1 MNNKRVVYHL
11 ATARLTRRG
20 EMMEAWDVIVI
31 GDGPAAMRAA
41 IESAGSG
48 ASTLLSSPFSLG
60 AGNAC
65 AMDGLAA
72 SIMEAD
78 SKSHSN
84 DTIQAGAFL
93 CDQDIVAKRVANA
106 VSQVNLLERWGVIFR
121 RNTKGTPHAV
131 TAFGHSKPRVTGAG
145 DAMVKETQQVLEEQC
160 IRQGVVR
167 RGNQIPLE
175 LVHRNQSICG
185 VIMLDMTTGQLYPL
199 QAKTVII
206 ADGGFEEAW
215 NGSNYSGGLGMD
227 LALRAGISLRD
238 MEFIARSPLALSG
251 TNIILPLG
259 ILNDG
264 ASLHSADGADLEI
277 TPDADMHYVIE
288 KIQQT
293 PNPVL
298 DARELKSQWWNG
310 INKQISQRLGVEIDK
325 QTLAISCKAVSTIGG
340 IPVDENGRVVTEKWS
355 RWFTGLYAAGDAA
368 CSGMHGAGMIV
379 GNRLLDALAGGAAAG
394 KHAGEWS
401 QGASF
406 SGRGELEAVIGAAEA
421 ELDLLFIEEE
431 GAVLRSGSITAD
443 LTQVMDSSM
452 GFEREEKG
460 LSTGLEKLLQLS
472 DTAGQIHCDDQSR
485 LYNDN
490 LRQILYLKAMI
501 RLSIAA
507 TRSALARKESR
518 GLHQRSDYPQIDND
532 QLHHTLVDKDGN
544 ISSLAIRKGSSGTW
558 LIAPSA

>member
-1 MNNKRVVYHL
+1 
-11 ATARLTRRG
+11 
-20 EMMEAWDVIVI
+20 MEAWDVIVI

-41 IESAGSG
+41 IESARSG

-60 AGNAC
+60 AGNTC

-72 SIMEAD
+72 SIMESD

-84 DTIQAGAFL
+84 DTIRAGAFL

-106 VSQVNLLERWGVIFR
+106 VGQVNLLERWGVIFR

-131 TAFGHSKPRVTGAG
+131 TSFGHSKPRVTGAG
-145 DAMVKETQQVLEEQC
+145 DAMVRETQQVLEEQC

-167 RGNQIPLE
+167 RGNQIPIE
-175 LVHRNQSICG
+175 LAHRNQSISG
-185 VIMLDMTTGQLYPL
+185 VIILDMTTGQLHAL
-199 QAKTVII
+199 QSKTVVI

-215 NGSNYSGGLGMD
+215 NGSNYSSGLGMD

-238 MEFIARSPLALSG
+238 MEFVASTPLALSG
-251 TNIILPLG
+251 TDIILPYGL
-259 ILNDG
+259 LNDG
-264 ASLHSADGADLEI
+264 ASLHSADGTSLEI
-277 TPDADMHYVIE
+277 STDSDMQDVLE

-298 DARELKSQWWNG
+298 DARGLKGQWWNG
-310 INKQISQRLGVEIDK
+310 TAKQISQRLGINITQ
-325 QTLAISCKAVSTIGG
+325 QTLAISCKPISTIGG
-340 IPVDENGRVVTEKWS
+340 IPVDESGRVIVEKWS

-379 GNRLLDALAGGAAAG
+379 GNRLLDALAGGSAAG

-401 QGASF
+401 QSATF
-406 SGRGELEAVIGAAEA
+406 SGREDLEAVIGAAEA
-421 ELDLLFIEEE
+421 ELDLLFIEPE
-431 GAVLRSGSITAD
+431 GEVLRSSSITAD
-443 LTQVMDSSM
+443 LTQVMDSTM
-452 GFEREEKG
+452 GPQREEKG
-460 LSTGLEKLLQLS
+460 LSSGLEKLLQLS
-472 DTAGQIHCDDQSR
+472 NTAEQIHCDDQSR

-507 TRSALARKESR
+507 TRSALARTESR
-518 GLHQRSDYPQIDND
+518 GVHQRSDYPQIDHE
-532 QLHHTLVDKDGN
+532 QLYHTLVDKEGK
-544 ISSLAIRKGSSGTW
+544 ISSLAVRKGSSGSW

>member
-1 MNNKRVVYHL
+1 
-11 ATARLTRRG
+11 
-20 EMMEAWDVIVI
+20 MEAWDVIVI

-41 IESAGSG
+41 IESARSG
-48 ASTLLSSPFSLG
+48 VSTLLSSPFSLG

-72 SIMEAD
+72 SIMESD
-78 SKSHSN
+78 SKSHSS
-84 DTIQAGAFL
+84 DTIRAGAFL
-93 CDQDIVAKRVANA
+93 CDQDIVAIRVANA
-106 VSQVNLLERWGVIFR
+106 VRQVNLLERWGVIFR
-121 RNTKGTPHAV
+121 RNTKGTPHA
-131 TAFGHSKPRVTGAG
+131 TSAFGHSKPRVTGAG

-160 IRQGVVR
+160 IRRGVVR
-167 RGNQIPLE
+167 RGNQIPIE
-175 LVHRNQSICG
+175 LVHRTKSICG
-185 VIMLDMTTGQLYPL
+185 VIMLDMTTGQLLPL
-199 QAKTVII
+199 QAKTIII

-238 MEFIARSPLALSG
+238 MEFIVGTPLALSG
-251 TNIILPLG
+251 TDLILPLG

-264 ASLHSADGADLEI
+264 ASLHSADGAELEI
-277 TPDADMHYVIE
+277 TSEVDMHSVI
-288 KIQQT
+288 KKMQQIS
-293 PNPVL
+293 NPVL
-298 DARELKSQWWNG
+298 DARGLKSHWWNG
-310 INKQISQRLGVEIDK
+310 MAKQIFQRLGVEINQ
-325 QTLAISCKAVSTIGG
+325 QTFAISCKVSATIGG
-340 IPVDENGRVVTEKWS
+340 IPVDENGRAITEKWS

-379 GNRLLDALAGGAAAG
+379 GNRLLDALDGGAAAG

-401 QGASF
+401 QSAIF
-406 SGRGELEAVIGAAEA
+406 SGREDLEVAIGAAEA
-421 ELDLLFIEEE
+421 KLDLLFIEQE
-431 GAVLRSGSITAD
+431 GDVLRSGSIITG
-443 LTQVMDSSM
+443 LNQVMDSSM

-460 LSTGLEKLLQLS
+460 LSDGLEKLLQLS
-472 DTAGQIHCDDQSR
+472 DTAEQIYCDDQSR

-507 TRSALARKESR
+507 TRSALARNESR

-532 QLHHTLVDKDGN
+532 QLHHTLIDQDGN

-558 LIAPSA
+558 LITPSA

>member
-1 MNNKRVVYHL
+1 
-11 ATARLTRRG
+11 
-20 EMMEAWDVIVI
+20 
-31 GDGPAAMRAA
+31 
-41 IESAGSG
+41 
-48 ASTLLSSPFSLG
+48 
-60 AGNAC
+60 
-65 AMDGLAA
+65 
-72 SIMEAD
+72 
-78 SKSHSN
+78 
-84 DTIQAGAFL
+84 
-93 CDQDIVAKRVANA
+93 
-106 VSQVNLLERWGVIFR
+106 
-121 RNTKGTPHAV
+121 
-131 TAFGHSKPRVTGAG
+131 VTGAG

-185 VIMLDMTTGQLYPL
+185 AIILDMTTGQLHPL

-251 TNIILPLG
+251 TDIILPAG

-277 TPDADMHYVIE
+277 TPDADMHYVVE

-293 PNPVL
+293 SNPVL
-298 DARELKSQWWNG
+298 DARGLKGQWWNG
-310 INKQISQRLGVEIDK
+310 ISKQISQRLGVEMDK
-325 QTLAISCKAVSTIGG
+325 QTLAISCKEVSTIGG

-368 CSGMHGAGMIV
+368 CSGLHGAGMIV

-401 QGASF
+401 QGANF

-421 ELDLLFIEEE
+421 ELDLLFIEPE
-431 GAVLRSGSITAD
+431 GDVLRSGSITAD

-460 LSTGLEKLLQLS
+460 LSAGLEKLLQLS
-472 DTAGQIHCDDQSR
+472 DTAEQIHCDDQSR

-532 QLHHTLVDKDGN
+532 QLHHTLVDKEGN
-544 ISSLAIRKGSSGTW
+544 LSSLAIRKGSSGTW
-558 LIAPSA
+558 LIAPNA

>member
-1 MNNKRVVYHL
+1 
-11 ATARLTRRG
+11 
-20 EMMEAWDVIVI
+20 MEAWDVIVI
-31 GDGPAAMRAA
+31 GDGPAAMTAA
-41 IESAGSG
+41 IESAKSG

-60 AGNAC
+60 VGNTS

-72 SIMEAD
+72 SVMESD

-106 VSQVNLLERWGVIFR
+106 VSQVNHLERWGVIFR

-131 TAFGHSKPRVTGAG
+131 SAFGHSKPRVTGAG

-167 RGNQIPLE
+167 RGNQIPME
-175 LVHRNQSICG
+175 LVHKNQSICG
-185 VIMLDMTTGQLYPL
+185 VIMLDMTTGQLHAL
-199 QAKTVII
+199 QAKTLVI

-215 NGSNYSGGLGMD
+215 NGSNYSSGLGID

-238 MEFIARSPLALSG
+238 MEFVARTPLAIPG
-251 TNIILPLG
+251 TDIVLPYG

-277 TPDADMHYVIE
+277 SLDADMHDVIE

-298 DARELKSQWWNG
+298 DARGLKSQWWNRTG
-310 INKQISQRLGVEIDK
+310 TQISQRLGVEMSQ
-325 QTLAISCKAVSTIGG
+325 QTLAVSCKEVSTIGG
-340 IPVDENGRVVTEKWS
+340 IPVDESGRVVAQKWS
-355 RWFTGLYAAGDAA
+355 RWFTGLYAAGDAS
-368 CSGMHGAGMIV
+368 CSGMHGAEIIV
-379 GNRLLDALAGGAAAG
+379 GNRLLDALSGGSAAG
-394 KHAGEWS
+394 KHAGDWS
-401 QGASF
+401 KSAKF
-406 SGRGELEAVIGAAEA
+406 SGREDLEAALGGAEA
-421 ELDLLFIEEE
+421 ELDLLFIEQE
-431 GAVLRSGSITAD
+431 GAVLRSGSIASD
-443 LTQVMDSSM
+443 LTRVMGSSM
-452 GFEREEKG
+452 GFEREENN
-460 LSTGLEKLLQLS
+460 LSAGLEKLLELS
-472 DTAGQIHCDDQSR
+472 ENANQIYCDDQSR

-490 LRQILYLKAMI
+490 LRQILYLKATI

-518 GLHQRSDYPQIDND
+518 GSHQRSDYPQTDSD

-544 ISSLAIRKGSSGTW
+544 IDSLAIRKGPSGSW

>member
-1 MNNKRVVYHL
+1 
-11 ATARLTRRG
+11 
-20 EMMEAWDVIVI
+20 MMEAWDVIVI
-31 GDGPAAMRAA
+31 GDGPAAMTAA
-41 IESAGSG
+41 IESARSG

-60 AGNAC
+60 VGNTS

-72 SIMEAD
+72 SVMEAD

-131 TAFGHSKPRVTGAG
+131 SAFGHSKPRVTGAG

-160 IRQGVVR
+160 IRHGVVR
-167 RGNQIPLE
+167 RGNQIPME

-185 VIMLDMTTGQLYPL
+185 TIILDMTTGQLHAL
-199 QAKTVII
+199 QAKTVVI

-215 NGSNYSGGLGMD
+215 NGSNYSSGLGMD
-227 LALRAGISLRD
+227 LTLRAGIPLRD
-238 MEFIARSPLALSG
+238 MEFIARTPLAITG
-251 TNIILPLG
+251 TDIVLPYGL
-259 ILNDG
+259 LNDG

-277 TPDADMHYVIE
+277 SSDADMHDVIG

-298 DARELKSQWWNG
+298 DARNLKSQWWNRTAT
-310 INKQISQRLGVEIDK
+310 QISQRLGIEISQ
-325 QTLAISCKAVSTIGG
+325 QTLAVSCKAISTIGG
-340 IPVDENGRVVTEKWS
+340 IPVDESGRVVAEKWS
-355 RWFTGLYAAGDAA
+355 RWFTGLYAAGDAS
-368 CSGMHGAGMIV
+368 CSGMHGAEMIV
-379 GNRLLDALAGGAAAG
+379 GNRLLDALSGGSAAG
-394 KHAGEWS
+394 KHAGNWS
-401 QGASF
+401 KSAKF
-406 SGRGELEAVIGAAEA
+406 SGREDLEAALGGVEA
-421 ELDLLFIEEE
+421 ELDLLFIKQE
-431 GAVLRSGSITAD
+431 GAVLRSGAITAD
-443 LTQVMDSSM
+443 LTRVMDSSM
-452 GFEREEKG
+452 GFERELNN
-460 LSTGLEKLLQLS
+460 LSTGLEKLLELSENANQLY
-472 DTAGQIHCDDQSR
+472 CDDQSR

-490 LRQILYLKAMI
+490 LRQILYLKATI

-507 TRSALARKESR
+507 TRSALARTESR
-518 GLHQRSDYPQIDND
+518 GSHQRSDYPQTDSD

-544 ISSLAIRKGSSGTW
+544 IGSLAIRKGPSGSW

>member
-1 MNNKRVVYHL
+1 
-11 ATARLTRRG
+11 
-20 EMMEAWDVIVI
+20 MEAWDVIVI

-41 IESAGSG
+41 IESARSG

-60 AGNAC
+60 AGNTC

-72 SIMEAD
+72 SIMESD

-84 DTIQAGAFL
+84 DTILAGAFL

-121 RNTKGTPHAV
+121 RNTKGTPHAA

-175 LVHRNQSICG
+175 LVQRNQSICG
-185 VIMLDMTTGQLYPL
+185 VIIHDMTTGQLHPL

-215 NGSNYSGGLGMD
+215 NGSNYSSGLGMD

-238 MEFIARSPLALSG
+238 MEFIASTPLALSG
-251 TNIILPLG
+251 TDIILPAG

-264 ASLHSADGADLEI
+264 ASLHSADGTDLEI
-277 TPDADMHYVIE
+277 SPGADMHDATE

-293 PNPVL
+293 PNAVL
-298 DARELKSQWWNG
+298 DARGLKSEWWNG
-310 INKQISQRLGVEIDK
+310 IAKQISQRLGVEINQ

-340 IPVDENGRVVTEKWS
+340 ITVDENGRAITEKWS

-379 GNRLLDALAGGAAAG
+379 GNRLLDALAGGSAAG

-406 SGRGELEAVIGAAEA
+406 SGREDLETAIGAAEA
-421 ELDLLFIEEE
+421 ELDLLFTEPE
-431 GAVLRSGSITAD
+431 GDVMRSGPITTD
-443 LTQVMDSSM
+443 LTKVMESNM
-452 GFEREEKG
+452 NFERDEGG
-460 LSTGLEKLLQLS
+460 LSAGLEKLLQLA
-472 DTAGQIHCDDQSR
+472 DNAEQIHCDDQSR

-507 TRSALARKESR
+507 TRSALARTESR
-518 GLHQRSDYPQIDND
+518 GFHQRSDYPQIDNE

-544 ISSLAIRKGSSGTW
+544 ISSLAIRKGSAGTW
-558 LIAPSA
+558 LMTPSA

>member
-1 MNNKRVVYHL
+1 
-11 ATARLTRRG
+11 
-20 EMMEAWDVIVI
+20 MMEAWDVIVI

-41 IESAGSG
+41 VESAGSG

-60 AGNAC
+60 AGNTC

-72 SIMEAD
+72 PIMESD

-84 DTIQAGAFL
+84 DTIRAGAFL

-106 VSQVNLLERWGVIFR
+106 VSQVNNLERWGVIFR
-121 RNTKGTPHAV
+121 RNTKGTPHVANG
-131 TAFGHSKPRVTGAG
+131 FGHSKPRITGAG

-167 RGNQIPLE
+167 RGNQIPIE
-175 LVHRNQSICG
+175 LVHRNQSISG
-185 VIMLDMTTGQLYPL
+185 VIILDMTTGQLHPL

-215 NGSNYSGGLGMD
+215 NGNNYSSGLGMD

-238 MEFIARSPLALSG
+238 MEFIASTPLGLSG
-251 TNIILPLG
+251 TDIILPYG

-277 TPDADMHYVIE
+277 SPDADMHDVLE

-293 PNPVL
+293 PNPVI
-298 DARELKSQWWNG
+298 DARGLKSQWWNRTTT
-310 INKQISQRLGVEIDK
+310 QVTQRLGVEMNQ
-325 QTLAISCKAVSTIGG
+325 QTLAISSKAVSTIGG
-340 IPVDENGRVVTEKWS
+340 IPVDENGRVIAGKWS

-379 GNRLLDALAGGAAAG
+379 GNRLLDALSGGSSAG
-394 KHAGEWS
+394 KHAGDWS
-401 QGASF
+401 KGVSF
-406 SGRGELEAVIGAAEA
+406 SGREDLEAVIGAAEA
-421 ELDLLFIEEE
+421 ELDLLFTEQE
-431 GAVLRSGSITAD
+431 GAVLRSGPITSD
-443 LTQVMDSSM
+443 LTRVMDSSM
-452 GFEREEKG
+452 GFEREEKA
-460 LSTGLEKLLQLS
+460 LSAGLEKLLQLS
-472 DTAGQIHCDDQSR
+472 DTAEEIYCDDQSR

-490 LRQILYLKAMI
+490 LRQILYLKATI

-507 TRSALARKESR
+507 TRSALARTESR
-518 GLHQRSDYPQIDND
+518 GLHQRTDYPQTDNE

-544 ISSLAIRKGSSGTW
+544 ITSLAIRKGPSGSW
-558 LIAPSA
+558 LMSPNA